1 MRFGLV
7 VELTLRTYPLA
18 TLGSDDGSIW
28 EMTLMWGEEQLED
41 LVEALN
47 GLGWTKGEATAYF
60 GFAHEKEGDRVAF
73 PTGRLVLIRF
83 GEYADRI

>member
-7 VELTLRTYPLA
+7 VELTFRTYPLA

-47 GLGWTKGEATAYF
+47 GLGWTKGEAMAYF
-60 GFAHEKEGDRVAF
+60 GFMHVKKSDKVAPPATF
-73 PTGRLVLIRF
+73 VLIHF
-83 GEYADRI
+83 EEYAEWI